1 MKHTDTTEILL
12 VISDVVKP
20 EEVCNKIM
28 EHREQSAKRVLVRPV
43 DENRVVVTA
52 EYPQTLQETIE
63 YFN

>member
-1 MKHTDTTEILL
+1 MEHTDTTEILL

-20 EEVCNKIM
+20 EEVNSKIM
-28 EHREQSAKRVLVRPV
+28 EHREQNAKRVLVRPV